1 MSENAKAYANMMAQL
16 ESLKTE
22 VGKSAPVAAEP
33 VKEAPPTAMEKAPEA
48 VVPVVEAPVVAEYPD
63 AEKIA
68 RSQGWRPKEEF
79 KGNPADWVDAET
91 FAERGF
97 FRNVE
102 SLKKTVASEAKK
114 NAELRD
120 MVGALLSDIK
130 DAEAK
135 AREKVL
141 KEIEAKKLQAEA
153 SNDLHS
159 YKALA
164 AQEAEYLSKKPAAPV
179 APSGPS
185 PEYQAV
191 VARHTWIEHIDT
203 DDLAAE
209 KFYFCNREIDK
220 HLKTN
225 PKASEAEQFAI
236 IDRVIAERYP
246 EPEAAVVKPK
256 VGSLSGISGGK
267 PKEPTAKINL
277 SNLTASQKLIYESL
291 AKDPKG
297 YSMTP
302 DEYLKSLNQRSG
314 K

>member
-1 MSENAKAYANMMAQL
+1 MSEQDKAYAGMMAQL
-16 ESLKTE
+16 ESMKAKVSEAAPVAEKATLVAEKATPTAVPE
-22 VGKSAPVAAEP
+22 AVAAPVAAE
-33 VKEAPPTAMEKAPEA
+33 
-48 VVPVVEAPVVAEYPD
+48 VVTKYPD

-130 DAEAK
+130 DAETK

-141 KEIEAKKLQAEA
+141 KEIETKKREAELA
-153 SNDLHS
+153 NDLHS
-159 YKALA
+159 YKELA
-164 AQEAEYLSKKPAAPV
+164 AKEAEYLQPKPQAA

-185 PEYQAV
+185 PAYKEV

-203 DDLAAE
+203 DEIAAE

-220 HLKTN
+220 LLKVN
-225 PKASEAEQFAI
+225 PKASEAEQFAV
-236 IDRVIAERYP
+236 IDRVIAERYSA
-246 EPEAAVVKPK
+246 ESDAEVAKPK
-256 VGSLSGISGGK
+256 VGSLSGLSGGK
-267 PKEPTAKINL
+267 PKEATAKINT

-297 YSMTP
+297 YNMTP

>member
-1 MSENAKAYANMMAQL
+1 MSEHDKAYAGMMAQL
-16 ESLKTE
+16 ESLKAQVSE
-22 VGKSAPVAAEP
+22 AAPVA
-33 VKEAPPTAMEKAPEA
+33 EKATLVAEKATLVPEK
-48 VVPVVEAPVVAEYPD
+48 VVAEAGPIAAPVAEYPD

-79 KGNPADWVDAET
+79 KGNPDDWVDAET

-141 KEIEAKKLQAEA
+141 KEIEAKKREAELA
-153 SNDLHS
+153 NDLHS
-159 YKALA
+159 YKELA
-164 AQEAEYLSKKPAAPV
+164 AKEAEYLQPKPQAAA

-185 PEYQAV
+185 PAYKEV

-203 DDLAAE
+203 DEVAAE

-220 HLKTN
+220 LLKVN
-225 PKASEAEQFAI
+225 PKASEAEQFAV

-246 EPEAAVVKPK
+246 DADVEVAKPK
-256 VGSLSGISGGK
+256 VGSLSGLSGGK
-267 PKEPTAKINL
+267 PKEASSSKINV

-302 DEYLKSLNQRSG
+302 DEYLKSLNKRGS
-314 K
+314 